1 MVVEHS
7 LSGNNS
13 PLFSAFATE
22 AVICFLTLL
31 LFSSHKHNTFLFH
44 MHVQWKVNPKPAG
57 LIQSC
62 LILSSIM
69 LTLSI

>member
-22 AVICFLTLL
+22 AVTQTQYVPL
-31 LFSSHKHNTFLFH
+31 SRARP
-44 MHVQWKVNPKPAG
+44 VEGKP
-57 LIQSC
+57 
-62 LILSSIM
+62 
-69 LTLSI
+69 

>member
-22 AVICFLTLL
+22 AVIYAFNFIIFITQTQYVPL
-31 LFSSHKHNTFLFH
+31 SRARP
-44 MHVQWKVNPKPAG
+44 VEGKP
-57 LIQSC
+57 
-62 LILSSIM
+62 
-69 LTLSI
+69 